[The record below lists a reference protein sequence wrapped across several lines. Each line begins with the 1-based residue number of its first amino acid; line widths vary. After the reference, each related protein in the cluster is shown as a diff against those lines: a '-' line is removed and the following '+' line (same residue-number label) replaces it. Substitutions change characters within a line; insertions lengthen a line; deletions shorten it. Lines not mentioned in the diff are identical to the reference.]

1 MQKPSSSILGT
12 HFQGLLALSLCMLT
26 LLSACTSLDN
36 KPITDK
42 IDRPIISKLFNPY
55 RPDIVQGNFVSKEQL
70 ESIRPGMN
78 KEQVKQILGT
88 PLVIDMYH
96 PNRWDYVFSY
106 LSGQTQETEI
116 RKVTLTFNGV
126 QLAKI
131 DADILLTEQGFI
143 DEVDDLRKN
152 RRKVDNKVNLRALD
166 GTPPANPV
174 PAFPNPTGGAGIPPG
189 GTRVTP

>member
-1 MQKPSSSILGT
+1 MKNRSKSTFIS
-12 HFQGLLALSLCMLT
+12 HFQASLVLCLCLLT

-42 IDRPIISKLFNPY
+42 VDRPIVSRIFNPY

-88 PLVIDMYH
+88 PLVLDMFH

-106 LSGQTQETEI
+106 MSGQTQETEI
-116 RKVTLTFNGV
+116 RKVTLTFIGV
-126 QLAKI
+126 QLTKI
-131 DADILLTEQGFI
+131 DADTLLTEQGFI

-152 RRKVDNKVNLRALD
+152 RRKVDNNVNLRALD

>member
-1 MQKPSSSILGT
+1 MQKRSCAFFSLQRWSLLGLGVSLIAT
-12 HFQGLLALSLCMLT
+12 IQG
-26 LLSACTSLDN
+26 CTSLDH

-42 IDRPIISKLFNPY
+42 VDRPIISRLFNPY

-78 KEQVKQILGT
+78 KDQVRQIMGT
-88 PLVIDMYH
+88 PLVADMYH

-106 LSGQTQETEI
+106 LSGQTQAVEI
-116 RKVTLTFNGV
+116 RRVTLTFNGV

-131 DADILLTEQGFI
+131 DADALLTEQGFI

-152 RRKVDNKVNLRALD
+152 RRKVDNKINPRALD
-166 GTPPANPV
+166 GATPANPV
-174 PAFPNPTGGAGIPPG
+174 PVFPSPAGGAGAPMG
-189 GTRVTP
+189 GSGVTP

>member
-1 MQKPSSSILGT
+1 MHNFTNKSLKIQRQVMLGCGLFFAT
-12 HFQGLLALSLCMLT
+12 WFQG
-26 LLSACTSLDN
+26 CTSLDN

-42 IDRPIISKLFNPY
+42 IDRPIISRIFNPY

-88 PLVIDMYH
+88 PLVIDMFH

-106 LSGQTQETEI
+106 RSGATQEAEV
-116 RKVTLTFNGV
+116 RRVTLTFNGL

-131 DADILLTEQGFI
+131 DADQVPTEQGFI
-143 DEVDDLRKN
+143 DEVDDVRNN

-166 GTPPANPV
+166 DNKPVNPV
-174 PAFPNPTGGAGIPPG
+174 PAFPNPTSGSGIPPG
-189 GTRVTP
+189 GTRTNP

>member
-1 MQKPSSSILGT
+1 MQKRSPSILGL
-12 HFQGLLALSLCMLT
+12 HFQGLLALCLCLLT

-88 PLVIDMYH
+88 PLMLDMFH

-131 DADILLTEQGFI
+131 EADTLLTEQGFI

-174 PAFPNPTGGAGIPPG
+174 PAFSNPSGGAGAPPG
-189 GTRVTP
+189 GTGVTP

>member
-1 MQKPSSSILGT
+1 MQKRSLSIFGT
-12 HFQGLLALSLCMLT
+12 HFQGLLALCLCLLT

-88 PLVIDMYH
+88 PLMLDMYH

-116 RKVTLTFNGV
+116 RKVTLIFNGV

-131 DADILLTEQGFI
+131 DADTLLTEQGFI

-174 PAFPNPTGGAGIPPG
+174 PVFPNPSGGPGSPPG
-189 GTRVTP
+189 GTGVTP

>member
-1 MQKPSSSILGT
+1 MHNFTNKSLKTQRQVLLGCGLFFT
-12 HFQGLLALSLCMLT
+12 TWFQG
-26 LLSACTSLDN
+26 CTSLDN

-42 IDRPIISKLFNPY
+42 IDRPIISRIFNPY

-88 PLVIDMYH
+88 PLVTDMFH

-106 LSGQTQETEI
+106 KSGATQEAEV
-116 RKVTLTFNGV
+116 RRVTLTFNGL

-131 DADILLTEQGFI
+131 DADQVPTEQGFI
-143 DEVDDLRKN
+143 DEVDDVRNN

-166 GTPPANPV
+166 ESTPVNPV
-174 PAFPNPTGGAGIPPG
+174 PEFPNPTSGPGIPPG
-189 GTRVTP
+189 GTRTNP